1 MTQGE
6 FFERYK
12 YDVKNDK
19 IGIGTYG
26 SVYKAYDTV
35 ENRYVAL
42 KISEVKSTE
51 DTEAE
56 TEVETGLTGDLPE
69 HVNVLKYESV
79 STFRQSTGT
88 FDFAVMPFLP
98 SGNLTEIL
106 HQNLPDQKSR
116 ESIALQLL
124 EGLEFIH
131 NQGVIHRNLKP
142 ANILMEVNTTTEGT
156 EFIPKISDSGLSKTS
171 ATGYKHRFTSHSDTE
186 TIQYRSP
193 EQLKGEP
200 IRFNTDLWSWAV
212 ISYKL
217 LTGNELFTVDTASGE
232 LQVILKILEEDVTP
246 KLSGLPENWRI
257 ALQDALI
264 KDPSERIKSASG
276 LRNILTGDFQEQIIP
291 MDFENEAQEYEEVV
305 PEEYEEVIP
314 EEYEVA
320 IEDEPTAIPPQQK
333 TAQSASTA
341 SKKPAVT
348 TVKKA
353 RSRKWLYIFPA
364 LLIFGVFYYILSGSN
379 VFGHTLSEKK
389 AESILTNMMEYR
401 SNEQF
406 ERTSEVFAEKADK
419 YFSENDVSRSN
430 IIADMEK
437 FAESWSFE
445 NTRIIDFGRTV
456 ENMFHFIMTY
466 DLRDKKTLQI
476 TSYKVS
482 GEVGFIR
489 ENEQYKI
496 NYIINRGVANSRN
509 EFSYG
514 NVISRK
520 EQDFSDYMLTYNAS
534 VLYLPDVKDHF
545 LLSYIYNGAFTQNP
559 AGFSREQLQKAIQD
573 DYIDFINFS
582 ENEKRNDLFDSL
594 TNFSKQIEMSTAF
607 VDADFLCVQ
616 VVQNIIKGMSGSGFS
631 LSYRCVDYADG
642 RILALNDV
650 LNTNAV
656 PWSDLIR
663 KSMEREAV
671 TAGNKTISAA
681 DISSLPEAPG
691 NFYFDTKKMFFVYG
705 ADQIPEAAHFG
716 PVTVSVPLKDL
727 EKYLTTQFKT
737 KILNSRKVNVKRI

>member
-1 MTQGE
+1 
-6 FFERYK
+6 
-12 YDVKNDK
+12 
-19 IGIGTYG
+19 
-26 SVYKAYDTV
+26 
-35 ENRYVAL
+35 
-42 KISEVKSTE
+42 
-51 DTEAE
+51 
-56 TEVETGLTGDLPE
+56 
-69 HVNVLKYESV
+69 
-79 STFRQSTGT
+79 
-88 FDFAVMPFLP
+88 MPFLP

-124 EGLEFIH
+124 DGLEFIH

-142 ANILMEVNTTTEGT
+142 ANILMEVNITSEGT
-156 EFIPKISDSGLSKTS
+156 VFIPKISDSGLSKTS

-200 IRFNTDLWSWAV
+200 VRFNTDLWSWAV

-276 LRNILTGDFQEQIIP
+276 LINILTGDFQEQIIP

-466 DLRDKKTLQI
+466 DLRDKKTFQI
-476 TSYKVS
+476 TS
-482 GEVGFIR
+482 ER
-489 ENEQYKI
+489 
-496 NYIINRGVANSRN
+496 A
-509 EFSYG
+509 
-514 NVISRK
+514 RK
-520 EQDFSDYMLTYNAS
+520 ERNFHRILKNIQNNIA
-534 VLYLPDVKDHF
+534 
-545 LLSYIYNGAFTQNP
+545 LLSIISNCNHPYPFDEQHFRQVAEFLGKFWNCFLSFRNYHFG
-559 AGFSREQLQKAIQD
+559 GFSVE
-573 DYIDFINFS
+573 
-582 ENEKRNDLFDSL
+582 E
-594 TNFSKQIEMSTAF
+594 
-607 VDADFLCVQ
+607 Q
-616 VVQNIIKGMSGSGFS
+616 VV
-631 LSYRCVDYADG
+631 
-642 RILALNDV
+642 
-650 LNTNAV
+650 
-656 PWSDLIR
+656 
-663 KSMEREAV
+663 
-671 TAGNKTISAA
+671 
-681 DISSLPEAPG
+681 
-691 NFYFDTKKMFFVYG
+691 
-705 ADQIPEAAHFG
+705 
-716 PVTVSVPLKDL
+716 
-727 EKYLTTQFKT
+727 
-737 KILNSRKVNVKRI
+737 